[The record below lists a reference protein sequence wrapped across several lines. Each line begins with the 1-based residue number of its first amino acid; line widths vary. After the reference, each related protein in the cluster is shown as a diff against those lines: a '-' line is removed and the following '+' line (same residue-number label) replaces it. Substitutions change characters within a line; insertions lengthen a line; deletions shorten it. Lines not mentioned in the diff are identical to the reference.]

1 MVFIKDTK
9 YIIAPISRW
18 IRKVRHGVYSLND
31 PEDVMDTVIQQLSK
45 QFRTYHRENCMKD
58 LPRTIKKN
66 DKIYEKCF
74 TGTEFVDFLIKVG
87 LANHRTTAENYGQRL
102 FRGRELV
109 SIDGAV
115 QFHDN
120 NAYLYSLD

>member
-1 MVFIKDTK
+1 
-9 YIIAPISRW
+9 

-31 PEDVMDTVIQQLSK
+31 PEDVMDAVIQQLSK